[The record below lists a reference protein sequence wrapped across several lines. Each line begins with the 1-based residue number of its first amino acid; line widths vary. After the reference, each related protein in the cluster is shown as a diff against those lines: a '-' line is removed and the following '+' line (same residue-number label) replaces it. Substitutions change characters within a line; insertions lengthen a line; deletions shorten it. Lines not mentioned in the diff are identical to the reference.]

1 MVFDLL
7 TLQCRQDL
15 QKYALLRQSFWSY
28 TAMEFTYIYKHLFWD
43 LKMLEVAILIW
54 VIWG

>member
-15 QKYALLRQSFWSY
+15 QKYALLRQSY

-54 VIWG
+54 VI